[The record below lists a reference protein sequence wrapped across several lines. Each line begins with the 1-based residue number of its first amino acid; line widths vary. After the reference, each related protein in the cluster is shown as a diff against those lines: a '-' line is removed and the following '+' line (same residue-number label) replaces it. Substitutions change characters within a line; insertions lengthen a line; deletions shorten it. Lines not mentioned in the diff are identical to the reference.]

1 MNIYEKTLW
10 KNEETYLNEENL
22 NKIEEQLEKL
32 TNNAIN
38 ELNRGYITS
47 EELESQNLATE
58 NYVVE
63 TINEIIGTALG
74 GEYQYGQN

>member
-38 ELNRGYITS
+38 ELNRGYITN
-47 EELESQNLATE
+47 EELESKNLATE
-58 NYVVE
+58 SYVVD
-63 TINEIIGTALG
+63 TINEIIGSALS
-74 GEYQYGQN
+74 GEY

>member
-1 MNIYEKTLW
+1 MNTYDKTIW

-38 ELNRGYITS
+38 ELNKGYVTND
-47 EELESQNLATE
+47 ELENKNLATE
-58 NYVVE
+58 EYVVD
-63 TINEIIGTALG
+63 TINEIVGSALS
-74 GEYQYGQN
+74 GEY

>member
-47 EELESQNLATE
+47 EELESKNLATE

-63 TINEIIGTALG
+63 TINEIIGSALG
-74 GEYQYGQN
+74 GEY

>member
-32 TNNAIN
+32 TDNAIN
-38 ELNRGYITS
+38 ELNKGYITS
-47 EELESQNLATE
+47 EELESKNLATE

-63 TINEIIGTALG
+63 TINEIIGSALG
-74 GEYQYGQN
+74 GEY

>member
-32 TNNAIN
+32 TNNAIK
-38 ELNRGYITS
+38 ELNKGYITND
-47 EELESQNLATE
+47 ELENKNLATE
-58 NYVVE
+58 EYVVD
-63 TINEIIGTALG
+63 TINEIIGSALS
-74 GEYQYGQN
+74 GEY